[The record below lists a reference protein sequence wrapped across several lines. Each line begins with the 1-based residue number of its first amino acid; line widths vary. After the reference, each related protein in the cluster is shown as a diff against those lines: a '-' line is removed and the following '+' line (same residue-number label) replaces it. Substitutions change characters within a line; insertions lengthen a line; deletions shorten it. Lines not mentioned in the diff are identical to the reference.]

1 MGTLADSLFT
11 VLMGWVRALVNSIWA
26 LFSADHTTLLEFFGK
41 NWMLIALVIIA
52 AGLVVDWLVW
62 LVRWQPYHLWAL
74 RVRRL
79 LRLPS
84 PEEEEEEERAHAAR
98 MPQRAQAAAFPEE
111 KENWLPLE
119 RPVIDEQQAQE
130 VFRRADS
137 VPDEQ
142 LGAYPGMRY
151 GSQAAPRP
159 DTEETQRYAAIHSEG
174 PGTAEVNRR
183 RAEIDAWQKQIQEEA
198 RARAQAEL
206 AAREAEKARL
216 AQEAYEA
223 EQARL
228 AQEAYEAEQA
238 RLAQEAYEAE
248 QARLAQEAYEAE
260 QARLAQEAYEAEQA
274 RLAQEAYEAEQ
285 ARLAQEEY
293 ERQMAEYE
301 RQKAQYER
309 DLAEYER
316 QKAAYEAEIARQN
329 AGIVAEEGP
338 SEDQENGVARRRRAA
353 MEPATYSDYVGG
365 ETVQAL
371 PDPPQWPQ
379 ISAIQTEEHRVPRE
393 NAKKKPRKGGGLVSK
408 VAKMI
413 EPEDEEISA
422 IASLPP
428 RVDMHEAYRPAKK
441 PQKRGLRKR

>member
-84 PEEEEEEERAHAAR
+84 PEEEEEERAHAAR

-206 AAREAEKARL
+206 AAREAEK
-216 AQEAYEA
+216 
-223 EQARL
+223 
-228 AQEAYEAEQA
+228 
-238 RLAQEAYEAE
+238 
-248 QARLAQEAYEAE
+248 ARLAQEAYEAE